1 MYCIRAVPLY
11 TRRFGGLMSL
21 MPSQNERRTIEDGVT
36 ENTVRIVIV
45 DDQPIVSFALA
56 HVLSSRPGWTVVA
69 QVATTDEARG
79 IVQRSRPDIVVVDL
93 RCPDADS
100 LEFLCWVGLE
110 SDNARSI
117 VYSLQPA
124 AIYAR
129 KCIQAGASAYI
140 GKESTVEDVIETVR
154 LVSLG
159 HTVVCG
165 NVCDSECA
173 DFLKSSQGIGIE
185 SLSRREIEVLNL
197 IGQGMS
203 NKAIARFLC
212 RSDKTVESHRYR
224 IARKLRVENGPALVE
239 LARRYH
245 ATGSIDQAPT
255 ATAAASVRSG
265 QPEGWGA

>member
-1 MYCIRAVPLY
+1 
-11 TRRFGGLMSL
+11 MSL
-21 MPSQNERRTIEDGVT
+21 MSSECNLGSVGDRVAKSTS
-36 ENTVRIVIV
+36 RIVIV
-45 DDQPIVSFALA
+45 DDQPVVSFALA
-56 HVLSSRPGWTVVA
+56 HVLSSRVGWSVIA
-69 QVATTDEARG
+69 QVSTTDEARE
-79 IVQRSRPDIVVVDL
+79 VVRRCRPDIVVVDL
-93 RCPDADS
+93 RCPDSES
-100 LEFLCWVGLE
+100 LEFLCWVGLQ
-110 SDNARSI
+110 SDGVRSI

-159 HTVVCG
+159 HTVLCG

-173 DFLKSSQGIGIE
+173 EFLKSGHGIGVE

-203 NKAIARFLC
+203 NKAIARFIC

-224 IARKLRVENGPALVE
+224 MARKLRVENGPELVE
-239 LARRYH
+239 LARRFH
-245 ATGSIDQAPT
+245 LTGNIEKAGAARAPERPGY
-255 ATAAASVRSG
+255 AVG
-265 QPEGWGA
+265 GGA